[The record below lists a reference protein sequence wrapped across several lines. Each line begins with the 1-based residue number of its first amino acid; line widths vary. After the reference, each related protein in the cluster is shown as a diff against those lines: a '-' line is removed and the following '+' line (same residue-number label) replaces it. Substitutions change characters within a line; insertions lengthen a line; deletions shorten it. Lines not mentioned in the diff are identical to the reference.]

1 VIRLFFETIHVPL
14 EGGVG
19 SLTVI
24 RLKGLVSF
32 LQQDG
37 KWSKLHA
44 AIIDTGAHTS
54 VLPEKIWKVAERK
67 VILDYE
73 LRGINP
79 RPEYAIPAQL
89 AEITCTLYDSSG
101 NHSDDLLMPSL
112 LAQSNE
118 VPLILGFAGLLS
130 KFEVRFD
137 YQVESAYL
145 LPTSMGLHEI
155 AR

>member
-1 VIRLFFETIHVPL
+1 MIRLFFETTHVSL

-32 LQQDG
+32 LNQDG

-54 VLPEKIWKVAERK
+54 VLPEKIWKAAERK

-79 RPEYAIPAQL
+79 RPECAIAAQL

-101 NHSDDLLMPSL
+101 NRSDDLLIPSL

-130 KFEVRFD
+130 NFEVRFN
-137 YQVESAYL
+137 YQTESAYL
-145 LPTSMGLHEI
+145 LPTSIGLHEI
-155 AR
+155 A

>member
-1 VIRLFFETIHVPL
+1 VIRLFFETTHVPL

-79 RPEYAIPAQL
+79 RPECAIPAQL

-101 NHSDDLLMPSL
+101 NHSDDLLVPSL

-118 VPLILGFAGLLS
+118 VPLILGFAGLLC
-130 KFEVRFD
+130 KFEVKFN
-137 YQVESAYL
+137 YQAESACL
-145 LPTSMGLHEI
+145 LPTSIGLHEI
-155 AR
+155 A

>member
-1 VIRLFFETIHVPL
+1 MIHLFFETIHVPL
-14 EGGVG
+14 EGRAA

-24 RLKGLVSF
+24 RLKCLVSF
-32 LQQDG
+32 LKQDG

-54 VLPEKIWKVAERK
+54 VLPEKVWKVADRK

-79 RPEYAIPAQL
+79 KPECAIPAQL
-89 AEITCTLYDSSG
+89 AEITCVLHDYWGNYSG
-101 NHSDDLLMPSL
+101 DLLMPSL

-130 KFEVRFD
+130 KFEVRFN
-137 YQVESAYL
+137 YQTESAYL
-145 LPTSMGLHEI
+145 LPTGT
-155 AR
+155 

>member
-1 VIRLFFETIHVPL
+1 MIRLFFETIHVPL
-14 EGGVG
+14 ESGVG
-19 SLTVI
+19 SLIVI
-24 RLKGLVSF
+24 RLKCLVSF
-32 LQQDG
+32 LKQDG

-54 VLPEKIWKVAERK
+54 VLPEKVWKVADRK

-79 RPEYAIPAQL
+79 KPECAIPAQL
-89 AEITCTLYDSSG
+89 AEITCVLHDYWGNYSG
-101 NHSDDLLMPSL
+101 DLLMPSL

-130 KFEVRFD
+130 RFEVRFN
-137 YQVESAYL
+137 YQAESAYL
-145 LPTSMGLHEI
+145 LPTST
-155 AR
+155 

>member
-1 VIRLFFETIHVPL
+1 MIHLFFETIHVPL
-14 EGGVG
+14 ESGVG
-19 SLTVI
+19 SLIVI
-24 RLKGLVSF
+24 RLKCLVSF
-32 LQQDG
+32 LKQDG

-54 VLPEKIWKVAERK
+54 VLPEKVWKVADRK

-79 RPEYAIPAQL
+79 KPECAIPAQL
-89 AEITCTLYDSSG
+89 AEITCVLHDYWGNYSG
-101 NHSDDLLMPSL
+101 DLLMPSL

-130 KFEVRFD
+130 RFEVRFN
-137 YQVESAYL
+137 YQAESAYL
-145 LPTSMGLHEI
+145 LPTGT
-155 AR
+155 

>member
-1 VIRLFFETIHVPL
+1 MIHLFFETTHVPL
-14 EGGVG
+14 QGGVG
-19 SLTVI
+19 YLTVI

-32 LQQDG
+32 LNQDG

-54 VLPEKIWKVAERK
+54 VLPEKVWKVAERK

-79 RPEYAIPAQL
+79 RPECAIPAQL
-89 AEITCTLYDSSG
+89 AELTCTLYDSSG
-101 NHSDDLLMPSL
+101 NRSDDLLMPSL

-130 KFEVRFD
+130 RFEVRFN
-137 YQVESAYL
+137 YETESAYL
-145 LPTSMGLHEI
+145 LPMSIGLHVI
-155 AR
+155 A

>member
-14 EGGVG
+14 EGDVG

-67 VILDYE
+67 VIVDHE

-79 RPEYAIPAQL
+79 RPECAIPAQL
-89 AEITCTLYDSSG
+89 AEITCMLYDSLG
-101 NHSDDLLMPSL
+101 NRSDDLLMPTL
-112 LAQSNE
+112 LAQSND
-118 VPLILGFAGLLS
+118 VPLILGFADLLS
-130 KFEVRFD
+130 IFEVRFN
-137 YQVESAYL
+137 YQTESASL
-145 LPTSMGLHEI
+145 LPTSIGLHEI
-155 AR
+155 A

>member
-1 VIRLFFETIHVPL
+1 MIYLFFETIHVPL

-24 RLKGLVSF
+24 RLKGLASF
-32 LQQDG
+32 LNQDG
-37 KWSKLHA
+37 KWAKLHA

-54 VLPEKIWKVAERK
+54 VLPEKVWKVAERK
-67 VILDYE
+67 VIVDYE

-79 RPEYAIPAQL
+79 RPECAIPAQL
-89 AEITCTLYDSSG
+89 AEITCTLYDYSG
-101 NHSDDLLMPSL
+101 NHSDDLLVPSL

-130 KFEVRFD
+130 KFEVRFN
-137 YQVESAYL
+137 YQAESAYL
-145 LPTSMGLHEI
+145 LPMSIGLHEI
-155 AR
+155 A

>member
-1 VIRLFFETIHVPL
+1 MIHLFFETTHVPL
-14 EGGVG
+14 QGGG
-19 SLTVI
+19 DSLAVI

-32 LQQDG
+32 LKQDG

-79 RPEYAIPAQL
+79 RPECAILAQL

-112 LAQSNE
+112 LAQSNK

-130 KFEVRFD
+130 KFEVRFN
-137 YQVESAYL
+137 YQAESAYL
-145 LPTSMGLHEI
+145 LPTSIGLHEI
-155 AR
+155 A